1 MVHRWKKR
9 GVWMG
14 VAIFLALATPLL
26 AHNLQILRVELQE
39 QQAPDYT
46 LTVSLPPTSE
56 FLSGEPTLPPRCQL
70 RRSPVTLKRRG
81 ILVREFQF
89 SCPSEP
95 LNAKD
100 SIGLPW
106 PGEGA
111 FVLNTGKD
119 GSTATKFFPS
129 VAREGK
135 KYIEIEMRQ
144 FKGDTLAIADYF
156 FLGVQHI
163 LEGWDHLAFV
173 LGLCLIAK
181 GWNLVKL
188 VTGFTLG
195 HSLSLALATFNII
208 QLPSPPVEACIALSI
223 AFMARQAFVG
233 SHSRPQEVA
242 LVVAFG
248 LLHGLGFAGILREY
262 NLHQN
267 DLLLGLVSFNLG
279 VEGGQLIFVAGVIG
293 LLALGSKFFTPEN
306 LRRVVAYLIGILG
319 MFWTIQRLVSFSG
332 SY

>member
-1 MVHRWKKR
+1 
-9 GVWMG
+9 
-14 VAIFLALATPLL
+14 
-26 AHNLQILRVELQE
+26 
-39 QQAPDYT
+39 
-46 LTVSLPPTSE
+46 
-56 FLSGEPTLPPRCQL
+56 
-70 RRSPVTLKRRG
+70 
-81 ILVREFQF
+81 
-89 SCPSEP
+89 
-95 LNAKD
+95 
-100 SIGLPW
+100 
-106 PGEGA
+106 
-111 FVLNTGKD
+111 
-119 GSTATKFFPS
+119 
-129 VAREGK
+129 
-135 KYIEIEMRQ
+135 MRQ

-223 AFMARQAFVG
+223 AFMARQAFVS
-233 SHSRPQEVA
+233 SHSHPQEIA

-248 LLHGLGFAGILREY
+248 LLHGLGFAGVLREY
-262 NLHQN
+262 NLHQS

-293 LLALGSKFFTPEN
+293 LLALGSKLFAPEN
-306 LRRVVAYLIGILG
+306 LRRVIAYAIGILG

>member
-26 AHNLQILRVELQE
+26 SHNLQILRVELQE

-89 SCPSEP
+89 FCPSEP
-95 LNAKD
+95 INARD

-129 VAREGK
+129 VTREGK

-144 FKGDTLAIADYF
+144 FKGDTLAPLNYF